1 MSVQFEKTDKTCNN
15 IYLIDER
22 LCLSDSFNILNFNFN
37 TLSAN
42 TDVLMDFSNQFNNLY
57 TYFAQNSADW
67 SVGSANTVGRKSA
80 YNSMYSC
87 VKSNSSKWI
96 KEFSVIYP
104 YILEINDYYANVV
117 SYKENIK
124 DWLLLNFSPQNY
136 SISQEVMVYVNLYQ
150 IDTFTFSF
158 SGKYEEKCIPVKPP
172 KQVCCSGNQCGEL
185 HRGCNITEGSGKNQR
200 HYCINAY
207 SVCARSINTACS
219 TGTCPSNGG
228 KVLNLLQVSNTYSD
242 TYTARC
248 FKFKYKKES
257 EGDWTLKT

>member
-42 TDVLMDFSNQFNNLY
+42 TDILMDFSNQFNNLY
-57 TYFAQNSADW
+57 TYFSQNSADW
-67 SVGSANTVGRKSA
+67 GLGSANTIGRRSA

-87 VKSNSSKWI
+87 VKSTSAKWI

-104 YILEINDYYANVV
+104 YVLEINDYYTNTIT
-117 SYKENIK
+117 YKEDIK
-124 DWLLLNFSPQNY
+124 NWVLLNFPPQNY
-136 SISQEVMVYVNLYQ
+136 CISQELMVYLNLYQ

-158 SGKYEEKCIPVKPP
+158 SGKYEEKCITIKPP
-172 KQVCCSGNQCGEL
+172 KQVCCSGNECGDL
-185 HRGCNITEGSGKNQR
+185 HRGCNLDEGGR
-200 HYCINAY
+200 HFCINAY
-207 SVCARSINTACS
+207 SRCGTKISTACS
-219 TGTCPSNGG
+219 SGACPSSGG
-228 KVLNLLQVSNTYSD
+228 KVLSLLQVSNTYND

>member
-1 MSVQFEKTDKTCNN
+1 MSIQFEKTDKTCNN

-42 TDVLMDFSNQFNNLY
+42 TDILMDFSNQFNSLY

-67 SVGSANTVGRKSA
+67 SLGSANTLGRKSE

-87 VKSNSSKWI
+87 VTSTSAKWI

-104 YILEINDYYANVV
+104 YILEINDYYSNIV
-117 SYKENIK
+117 SYKQTIK

-136 SISQEVMVYVNLYQ
+136 CLSQEVMVYINLYQ

-158 SGKYEEKCIPVKPP
+158 SGKYEEKCLPVVQP
-172 KQVCCSGNQCGEL
+172 KQICCSGNQCGNL
-185 HRGCNITEGSGKNQR
+185 HRGCNLNEGGR
-200 HYCINAY
+200 HFCINAY
-207 SVCARSINTACS
+207 SRCATNITTSCS
-219 TGTCPSNGG
+219 TGSCPSTGS
-228 KVLNLLQVSNTYSD
+228 KLLKLLQVSNTYND

-257 EGDWTLKT
+257 EGDWTLQI

>member
-1 MSVQFEKTDKTCNN
+1 MSIQFEKTDKACNN

-37 TLSAN
+37 TLSSN
-42 TDVLMDFSNQFNNLY
+42 IDILMDFSNQFNNLY
-57 TYFAQNSADW
+57 TYFVQNSADW
-67 SVGSANTVGRKSA
+67 DSTAITATTRSSA

-87 VKSNSSKWI
+87 ITSTSSMWI

-104 YILEINDYYANVV
+104 YILEINDYYSNTV
-117 SYKENIK
+117 SYKQNIK

-136 SISQEVMVYVNLYQ
+136 SLSQEIMVYVNLYQ

-158 SGKYEEKCIPVKPP
+158 SGKYEEKCIPVTPP
-172 KQVCCSGNQCGEL
+172 KQVCCSGNECNDLSQ
-185 HRGCNITEGSGKNQR
+185 GCNITEGSGKNKR
-200 HYCINAY
+200 KYCINAY
-207 SVCARSINTACS
+207 ERCGKSVSTECS
-219 TGTCPSNGG
+219 TGTCSTNGA
-228 KVLNLLQVSNTYSD
+228 KILQLLQVSNTYND
-242 TYTARC
+242 TYVSRC